1 MELTEQ
7 EANQFNYHYEV
18 ATKKMEGIVILENYR
33 PKKIGFFE
41 KMRAKKSL
49 QHFENALAI
58 FPHHFPSLFFIG
70 KIYQRFA
77 EYEKA
82 LSYFE
87 KALEIEKEN
96 YNLPQEAS
104 LVAMDLN
111 LIDKAI
117 EYSNEALQRSPD
129 NFALM
134 GNHAMNLLIAGKDE
148 SAKEIIDKAI
158 KLEPNDR
165 INKNIQN
172 KINAVILKEIKRP
185 TFKDSI

>member
-1 MELTEQ
+1 
-7 EANQFNYHYEV
+7 
-18 ATKKMEGIVILENYR
+18 MEGIVILENYR

-41 KMRAKKSL
+41 KRRAKKSIR
-49 QHFENALAI
+49 HFENALAI
-58 FPHHFPSLFFIG
+58 FPEHFPSLFFIG
-70 KIYQRFA
+70 KIYQRFG

-82 LSYFE
+82 LLYFE

-117 EYSNEALQRSPD
+117 EYSNEALQRSPN

-134 GNHAMNLLIAGKDE
+134 GNHAMNLLIAGEDE
-148 SAKEIIDKAI
+148 IAKEIIEKAV
-158 KLEPNDR
+158 KLEPNDS

-172 KINAVILKEIKRP
+172 KINAVISKEIKRP